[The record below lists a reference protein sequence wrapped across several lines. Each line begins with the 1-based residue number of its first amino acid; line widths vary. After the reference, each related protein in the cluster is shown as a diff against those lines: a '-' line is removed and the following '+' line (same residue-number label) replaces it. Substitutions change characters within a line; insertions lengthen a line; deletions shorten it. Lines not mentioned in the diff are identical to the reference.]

1 MAINCAKERWE
12 HSNSSEQAV
21 EEELDEDLSFCDL
34 PFISHLTE
42 EKEEEQSRK
51 EDALAIDHQTQ
62 EEFDFPSRGGSL
74 LRESEMCAADEVF
87 FQGQILPLRLSVSSQ
102 SGSGGVKQE
111 SQNISRCTS
120 RSESMDHNS
129 TGGFTSNNSSRSSST
144 RSHNSTSSTSS
155 NSTFRQNSKPI
166 RVQNNFL
173 TCPSPKPQIRIS
185 ATTRQGTVSGRR
197 SNSSARDF
205 FRLGLVPTPEIGLQD
220 LKVRRN
226 ISVNKNSGSRN
237 SSLSSSS
244 SSTSAKINNSSSRK
258 SNSGLNMEDKQ
269 IRQGFLE
276 RRLGGLLS
284 GCKCT
289 DETVSSN
296 VVIIK
301 SNSESATTTHAKKA
315 EKLLELKMKKN
326 QEEKQQG
333 KQAMSRHRTYEWL
346 KELSHATYP
355 PGS

>member
-1 MAINCAKERWE
+1 
-12 HSNSSEQAV
+12 V
-21 EEELDEDLSFCDL
+21 
-34 PFISHLTE
+34 
-42 EKEEEQSRK
+42 
-51 EDALAIDHQTQ
+51 
-62 EEFDFPSRGGSL
+62 
-74 LRESEMCAADEVF
+74 
-87 FQGQILPLRLSVSSQ
+87 
-102 SGSGGVKQE
+102 
-111 SQNISRCTS
+111 
-120 RSESMDHNS
+120 
-129 TGGFTSNNSSRSSST
+129 SSRS
-144 RSHNSTSSTSS
+144 R
-155 NSTFRQNSKPI
+155 
-166 RVQNNFL
+166 
-173 TCPSPKPQIRIS
+173 
-185 ATTRQGTVSGRR
+185 
-197 SNSSARDF
+197 NSSARDF

-226 ISVNKNSGSRN
+226 ISVNKNSVSRN

-301 SNSESATTTHAKKA
+301 GNSESATTTHAKKA
-315 EKLLELKMKKN
+315 EKLLELKMKKK